1 MTLTCTNVTLR
12 QKPLRN
18 DRISLYLD
26 YYPAIRNPYTMK
38 MSRREFLGI
47 YIYAKPKNEQQRMF
61 NQDMLNKAE
70 AIRCIRVQSLIN
82 EEFGFLDKN
91 KQKVDFLAYFRTKAR
106 EKYEKW
112 DCVYNHFEKFVG
124 GKCTFGDVTVELCEK
139 FRDYLLKC
147 KQINHPNAYISRNS
161 AAGYYS
167 TFRALLKIAYKEKML
182 RENLND
188 FLEKIEWKEVKKE
201 YLTLDEVKKLATT
214 PCKIPV
220 LKQASLFACMTG
232 LRISDILKLDW
243 RDFEVGPD
251 QGYYIRI
258 CTEKTETEATLPISQ
273 EALELCGEWG
283 TGKVFKGL
291 TRSMTHHPLKQW
303 ISEAGIRKHITFHTV
318 WQLPGFAFA
327 TSYATPDFLSR
338 VEAKAGSSVSNTF
351 APRANDELNFA
362 TEEASPRLR
371 FLYSLS
377 PAGLPMH
384 GYTGRSFPAP
394 HP

>member
-1 MTLTCTNVTLR
+1 
-12 QKPLRN
+12 
-18 DRISLYLD
+18 
-26 YYPAIRNPYTMK
+26 
-38 MSRREFLGI
+38 
-47 YIYAKPKNEQQRMF
+47 MF

-188 FLEKIEWKEVKKE
+188 FWEKTYSQPATAKLLICRKKTSFGVSKFSF
-201 YLTLDEVKKLATT
+201 LR
-214 PCKIPV
+214 
-220 LKQASLFACMTG
+220 G
-232 LRISDILKLDW
+232 LRLIL
-243 RDFEVGPD
+243 
-251 QGYYIRI
+251 
-258 CTEKTETEATLPISQ
+258 C
-273 EALELCGEWG
+273 
-283 TGKVFKGL
+283 
-291 TRSMTHHPLKQW
+291 
-303 ISEAGIRKHITFHTV
+303 
-318 WQLPGFAFA
+318 
-327 TSYATPDFLSR
+327 
-338 VEAKAGSSVSNTF
+338 
-351 APRANDELNFA
+351 
-362 TEEASPRLR
+362 
-371 FLYSLS
+371 
-377 PAGLPMH
+377 
-384 GYTGRSFPAP
+384 
-394 HP
+394 

>member
-139 FRDYLLKC
+139 FR
-147 KQINHPNAYISRNS
+147 
-161 AAGYYS
+161 
-167 TFRALLKIAYKEKML
+167 
-182 RENLND
+182 
-188 FLEKIEWKEVKKE
+188 V
-201 YLTLDEVKKLATT
+201 
-214 PCKIPV
+214 
-220 LKQASLFACMTG
+220 
-232 LRISDILKLDW
+232 
-243 RDFEVGPD
+243 
-251 QGYYIRI
+251 
-258 CTEKTETEATLPISQ
+258 LPIASVPHGMASFTIQ
-273 EALELCGEWG
+273 NE
-283 TGKVFKGL
+283 K
-291 TRSMTHHPLKQW
+291 S
-303 ISEAGIRKHITFHTV
+303 
-318 WQLPGFAFA
+318 
-327 TSYATPDFLSR
+327 
-338 VEAKAGSSVSNTF
+338 AGSWF
-351 APRANDELNFA
+351 Y
-362 TEEASPRLR
+362 SP
-371 FLYSLS
+371 YSK
-377 PAGLPMH
+377 
-384 GYTGRSFPAP
+384 SFEP
-394 HP
+394 

>member
-1 MTLTCTNVTLR
+1 MNRKLFSGDKYHHQNTYFICNKNKYSSKNNIAMTLTCTNVTLR

-161 AAGYYS
+161 A
-167 TFRALLKIAYKEKML
+167 
-182 RENLND
+182 
-188 FLEKIEWKEVKKE
+188 
-201 YLTLDEVKKLATT
+201 LAIIQLSV
-214 PCKIPV
+214 PC
-220 LKQASLFACMTG
+220 
-232 LRISDILKLDW
+232 
-243 RDFEVGPD
+243 
-251 QGYYIRI
+251 
-258 CTEKTETEATLPISQ
+258 
-273 EALELCGEWG
+273 
-283 TGKVFKGL
+283 
-291 TRSMTHHPLKQW
+291 
-303 ISEAGIRKHITFHTV
+303 
-318 WQLPGFAFA
+318 
-327 TSYATPDFLSR
+327 
-338 VEAKAGSSVSNTF
+338 
-351 APRANDELNFA
+351 
-362 TEEASPRLR
+362 
-371 FLYSLS
+371 
-377 PAGLPMH
+377 
-384 GYTGRSFPAP
+384 
-394 HP
+394 